1 MRKLELIALCV
12 VLSCAASAQTV
23 YKEVDKDGKVTYTDK
38 KPDDNSKKTEKV
50 DINTN
55 RNITQP
61 LAKKEEKE
69 EREGSSRSSAK
80 PEQRIARDN
89 DLLEK
94 LTQARENLER
104 AKEALA
110 SAQTPADD
118 EWINTIRGARIPSE
132 AYYQRV
138 KTFEDAVK
146 KAEED
151 LASAETAYQRGASS

>member
-12 VLSCAASAQTV
+12 VLSCAAAAQTV

-38 KPDDNSKKTEKV
+38 KPDDSDKKTEKV
-50 DINTN
+50 DINKN

-61 LAKKEEKE
+61 LVSKEEK
-69 EREGSSRSSAK
+69 EGSSRSSAT

-89 DLLEK
+89 DLLAK
-94 LTQARENLER
+94 LNQARENLER

-110 SAQTPADD
+110 SAETPADD
-118 EWINTIRGARIPSE
+118 EWINIVGGRRVPSE

-151 LASAETAYQRGASS
+151 LASAETAYRRGASS